1 MHSKIF
7 LLGDFQSDNGP
18 GMANKQ
24 ILSSLSRGYT
34 VCYSKARSKIG
45 RTIEVLKKIVA
56 SDIIVICSKSQI
68 NYLVIRLAKLFH
80 KKSYYIM
87 HGCSSFEAKLNNPNI
102 SKRKLQSLMDYER
115 LIVVNT
121 DKTICVSEFFMN
133 FMKRR
138 MPEYKDKF
146 AYIYNCIDM
155 KRIKTQACPHDVRLS
170 QIASIGGG
178 MKHKNILT
186 ISEAAQKLKP
196 VLPVVV
202 IGADGEDSV
211 AIKAQSNTEWNGL
224 MTHSDV
230 IKVLSKSEIY
240 VQNSTFETFGLA
252 AIEALYSG
260 CDLLISDHMGCKN
273 LFSTLTDYD
282 VINDVNDIDEIS
294 KKLEY
299 LRQNSNNE
307 RLMKG
312 FRKECVSHQWQLE
325 KLTQIFGESNK

>member
-1 MHSKIF
+1 
-7 LLGDFQSDNGP
+7 
-18 GMANKQ
+18 MANKQ

-68 NYLVIRLAKLFH
+68 NYLAIRLAKLFH

-87 HGCSSFEAKLNNPNI
+87 HGCSSFEAKLSNPNI

-155 KRIKTQACPHDVRLS
+155 KRIKTQACPHDGRLS

-178 MKHKNILT
+178 MKGKNILT